1 LRPFDISLGL
11 IDRIRAELVVERK
24 PEREYLEIKSAGPQL
39 VSGIFPD
46 GWMTDRGTL
55 LLKRPAEATPLFVKF
70 FLPPQAPARQVRVFL
85 DDRVVAEHTYE
96 GPGQYT
102 LITDPL
108 FPPSDPAITITV
120 DRTFTAPPDQRKLGI
135 LLIEA
140 GFRP

>member
-1 LRPFDISLGL
+1 
-11 IDRIRAELVVERK
+11 
-24 PEREYLEIKSAGPQL
+24 
-39 VSGIFPD
+39 
-46 GWMTDRGTL
+46 
-55 LLKRPAEATPLFVKF
+55 
-70 FLPPQAPARQVRVFL
+70 VRVLL

-102 LITDPL
+102 LITNPL

-140 GFRP
+140 GFRR